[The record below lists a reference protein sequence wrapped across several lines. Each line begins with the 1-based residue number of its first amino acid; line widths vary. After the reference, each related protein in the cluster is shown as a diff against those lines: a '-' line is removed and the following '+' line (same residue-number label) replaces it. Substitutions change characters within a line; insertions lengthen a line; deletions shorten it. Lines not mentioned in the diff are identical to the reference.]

1 MPFSWRKCTALYGR
15 NVRDR
20 GRALCSIVD
29 ADSADVLFGEDPPD
43 GVARFLHWLSQGKFR
58 LVIGGRRL
66 EDEFQRT
73 SRKTQAWMAQ
83 AQAAGLLW
91 IENWDRVNEREV
103 LLIQSGA
110 CRSNDEHII
119 ALAQTSGARLLYSGD
134 RDLHIDFRDAG
145 LLDNPRGRI
154 YPRTGS
160 RRRQEQLLASDDI
173 CVTGRCRAALR

>member
-1 MPFSWRKCTALYGR
+1 M
-15 NVRDR
+15 
-20 GRALCSIVD
+20 CSIVD
-29 ADSADVLFGEDPPD
+29 ADSADILFGEDPPD
-43 GVARFLHWLSQGKFR
+43 GAARFLRWLGQGKFR

-66 EDEFQRT
+66 EVEFQRT
-73 SRKTQAWMAQ
+73 SRETQVWMAQ

-103 LLIQSGA
+103 MLIQSGA

-119 ALAQTSGARLLYSGD
+119 ALAQISGARLLYSGD
-134 RDLHIDFRDAG
+134 QMLHVDFRDAS

-160 RRRQEQLLASDDI
+160 RRRQERLLGSDDI
-173 CVTGRCRAALR
+173 CVTGRCRAEHR